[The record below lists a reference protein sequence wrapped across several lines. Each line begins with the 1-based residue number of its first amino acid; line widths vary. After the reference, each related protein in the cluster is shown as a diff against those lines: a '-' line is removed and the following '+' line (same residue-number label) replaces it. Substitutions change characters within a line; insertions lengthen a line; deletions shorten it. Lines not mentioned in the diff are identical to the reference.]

1 MESLPL
7 SLLLCKNLFMRK
19 KLFLLTLISLLGV
32 AQLFAQKRISDT
44 IVSSLMFQATYAFQF
59 PGGDLTTYFGNNST
73 IGGGV
78 SYKTD
83 KNWMFGAFGHFIF
96 GDQVKN
102 RAEILSL
109 ISTSEGEVID
119 GNGLY
124 TSLALFERGYHL
136 QLKAGKIFN
145 ILAPNPNSGFFVQA
159 GLGYLMHRIRIET
172 QFGTAPQIM
181 DDYALGYDRM
191 RGGMALTAELGY
203 LLMSNTRALNFSV
216 SLEFTQASTKGLRD
230 YDFVLMG
237 KDTKSY
243 TDQYMGIR
251 INWMIPTYKRAP
263 QQYYYY

>member
-1 MESLPL
+1 MS
-7 SLLLCKNLFMRK
+7 KNI
-19 KLFLLTLISLLGV
+19 FLLTLAVLAGF
-32 AQLFAQKRISDT
+32 AQLQAQKRVSDT
-44 IVSSLMFQATYAFQF
+44 TISVVMFHATYAYQA

-102 RAEILSL
+102 RTEILSL
-109 ISTSEGEVID
+109 ISTSDGEVID

-124 TSLALFERGYHL
+124 TSLAFFERGFHL
-136 QLKAGKIFN
+136 QLKAGKLFSV
-145 ILAPNPNSGFFVQA
+145 LAPNPNSGFFVQA

-172 QFGTAPQIM
+172 QFGTAPQLM

-191 RGGMALTAELGY
+191 RGGPAFTGEVGY
-203 LLMSNTRALNFSV
+203 LLMSNARALNFSV

-237 KDTKSY
+237 KDTQTY
-243 TDQYMGIR
+243 TDQYFGIR
-251 INWMIPTYKRAP
+251 VSWMIPTYKRAP
-263 QQYYYY
+263 QAYYYY

>member
-1 MESLPL
+1 MSKKFILL
-7 SLLLCKNLFMRK
+7 SLTVFVS
-19 KLFLLTLISLLGV
+19 FL
-32 AQLFAQKRISDT
+32 QLQAQKRVSDT
-44 IVSSLMFQATYAFQF
+44 TVSAVMFHATYSFQA

-96 GDQVKN
+96 GDQVKD

-109 ISTSEGEVID
+109 VSTSDGEVID

-136 QLKAGKIFN
+136 QLKAGKLFN
-145 ILAPNPNSGFFVQA
+145 VLAPNPNSGIFVQA

-172 QFGTAPQIM
+172 QFGTAPQLM

-191 RGGMALTAELGY
+191 RGGLAFSGELGY
-203 LLMSNTRALNFSV
+203 LLMSNTRALNLSV

-237 KDTKSY
+237 KDTQTY
-243 TDQYMGIR
+243 TDQYFGVR
-251 INWMIPTYKRAP
+251 ISWMIPTYKRAP
-263 QQYYYY
+263 QAFYYY

>member
-1 MESLPL
+1 MSKNIF
-7 SLLLCKNLFMRK
+7 LLL
-19 KLFLLTLISLLGV
+19 IAVLLGF
-32 AQLFAQKRISDT
+32 AQLQAQKRVSDT
-44 IVSSLMFQATYAFQF
+44 TISAVMFHATYSFQM

-73 IGGGV
+73 IGGGL

-96 GDQVKN
+96 GDQVNN

-109 ISTSEGEVID
+109 VSTSEGEVID

-124 TSLALFERGYHL
+124 TSLALYERGFHL
-136 QLKAGKIFN
+136 QLKAGKLFN
-145 ILAPNPNSGFFVQA
+145 FLASNPNSGFFVQA

-172 QFGTAPQIM
+172 QFGTAPQLM

-191 RGGMALTAELGY
+191 RGGPAFTGEVGY
-203 LLMSNTRALNFSV
+203 LLMSNARALNFSV

-237 KDTKSY
+237 KDTQTY
-243 TDQYMGIR
+243 TDQYFGIR
-251 INWMIPTYKRAP
+251 ISWMIPTYKRAP
-263 QQYYYY
+263 QAFYYD